1 LRTPVRN
8 QRRQVRQARIVE
20 VVGVT
25 LFLFA
30 ALRVAMTALFAI
42 LYGHGF
48 EGAVDAGSIA
58 AVGLVAVV
66 FLAPLIPT
74 RKHAPMMLMLA
85 ALIAA
90 VARPVLNI
98 NELIPRY

>member
-1 LRTPVRN
+1 M
-8 QRRQVRQARIVE
+8 
-20 VVGVT
+20 
-25 LFLFA
+25 LFLFT

-48 EGAVDAGSIA
+48 EGAVDAWSIA
-58 AVGLVAVV
+58 AAGLVAVV

-98 NELIPRY
+98 NKLIPRY